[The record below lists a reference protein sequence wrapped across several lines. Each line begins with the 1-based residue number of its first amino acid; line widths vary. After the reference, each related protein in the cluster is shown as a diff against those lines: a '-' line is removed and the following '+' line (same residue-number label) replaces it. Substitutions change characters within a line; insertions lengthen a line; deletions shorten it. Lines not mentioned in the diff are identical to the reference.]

1 MISVDTHNS
10 FRILLEGTVIK
21 ISFHSKDTLKDLEK
35 GTVLRKLRRHGNQ
48 IHDYKR
54 TFKLDLTQE
63 CITWHEVGSKSKKG
77 NYDNAVTHNA
87 QSGTG
92 LALLGR

>member
-1 MISVDTHNS
+1 MSVDTHNS
-10 FRILLEGTVIK
+10 FRILLERTLIK
-21 ISFHSKDTLKDLEK
+21 ILFHSKDTLKDLEK

-77 NYDNAVTHNA
+77 KYDNMIK
-87 QSGTG
+87 
-92 LALLGR
+92 LIPIYIMMKY